1 MEGGYNIVLTNPVL
15 ILSGFRSFI
24 IKLLVFVHLGGYHKM
39 PQMGW
44 LINDRNLFLTVQ
56 EAGGPRLACQHGWV
70 RALFWVVELSLC
82 SHIAEGT
89 RELFEVSFVRGILH

>member
-70 RALFWVVELSLC
+70 RALFWSWTSSYVLLWQKGLRISL
-82 SHIAEGT
+82 EP
-89 RELFEVSFVRGILH
+89 LL